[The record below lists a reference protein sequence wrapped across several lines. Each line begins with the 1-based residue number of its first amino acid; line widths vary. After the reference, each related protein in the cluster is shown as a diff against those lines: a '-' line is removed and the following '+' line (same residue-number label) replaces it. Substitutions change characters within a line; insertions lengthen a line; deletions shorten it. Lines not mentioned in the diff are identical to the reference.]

1 MNLPITSGCLRSSRR
16 GLLHAWLHA
25 CLLPLLLGLSMA
37 SQAASDTD
45 LASTPLNA
53 LLDMEVSGASK
64 FTLHMSDAPASVSV
78 MTAAQIRA
86 LGLRTLAEVLQ
97 TVRGLATTSDR
108 TYTYLSVRGLW
119 VPGDYNTRV
128 LVLIDGNRINDTVYE
143 QALAGS
149 EFPLDIDLVE
159 RVEFIPGQGS
169 AVHGANAL
177 YGVVNVVTRHPAQG
191 APREI
196 AVALAPGNTRQARA
210 SGSIEA
216 GDGTLLLSVT
226 GLRMAGTDAVYDD
239 GRVSRDTDHERS
251 TKLFAKYSGPEFNAT
266 LIHGDR
272 TKGLTNIQSTVFGD
286 PRSNSRDAETL
297 VDLAWSRQ
305 IDDTS
310 RWKLRGYAGAYDFRG
325 DYLMDD
331 GLGTVNRDGIV
342 SRWWGMEANV
352 FTERFAGHKL
362 VLGADWQASTHR
374 DQTNVD
380 LDPGAVY
387 LDDHRSGHRL
397 ALFVEDQWL
406 LHPELSI
413 TLGVR
418 HDRMESGDSK
428 LSPRVA
434 TVWRASER
442 WIFKFGHGRAFRP
455 ANAFESFYNTPV
467 AGGYKGNTRLHPED
481 VTGEELVAEFRPDSA
496 TRATATAYANHTRGL
511 LVQAVDPADGM
522 LVFSNTGTFDA
533 HGLELEAEH
542 VWPHGAQAK
551 ASYSIH
557 QVNGASAPG
566 IAAGNAAHL
575 AKLLATWP
583 FGRDWTA
590 GLHTELVGRRGDTA
604 GYGITGLTLTRSFG
618 TPRSSLSLSI
628 DDLLDRRPSDPGADS
643 VLQDRTPLYGRGVR
657 LKLELAF

>member
-1 MNLPITSGCLRSSRR
+1 MNFQTSPSPLR
-16 GLLHAWLHA
+16 AA
-25 CLLPLLLGLSMA
+25 LLPLLLSASMA
-37 SQAASDTD
+37 SQATPD

-78 MTAAQIRA
+78 VTAAQIRA
-86 LGLRTLAEVLQ
+86 LGLRTLADVLQ
-97 TVRGLATTSDR
+97 TMRGLATTNDR
-108 TYTYLSVRGLW
+108 TYTYVSVRGLW

-191 APREI
+191 APREL
-196 AVALAPGNTRQARA
+196 AVVLAPGRTQQARA
-210 SGSIEA
+210 SGSAEL
-216 GDGTLLLSVT
+216 GEGTLLLSAT

-239 GRVSRDTDHERS
+239 GRVSHDTDHEHNA
-251 TKLFAKYSGPEFNAT
+251 KLFAKYSGPEFNAT

-272 TKGLTNIQSTVFGD
+272 RKGLTNIQSTVFGD
-286 PRSNSRDAETL
+286 PRSTARDTETL
-297 VDLAWSRQ
+297 VDLAWSRP
-305 IDDTS
+305 IGESS
-310 RWKLRGYAGAYDFRG
+310 RWKLRTYTGAYDFRA

-331 GLGTVNRDGIV
+331 GLDTINRDGIV
-342 SRWWGMEANV
+342 SRWWGMEANL

-380 LDPGAVY
+380 LNPPAVY
-387 LDDHRSGHRL
+387 LDDRRSGHRL

-406 LHPELSI
+406 ARPDFTL
-413 TLGVR
+413 TLGAR
-418 HDRMESGDSK
+418 HDRMESGESK

-434 TVWRASER
+434 AVWRAGER
-442 WIFKFGHGRAFRP
+442 WVFKFGHGRAFRP

-467 AGGYKGNTRLHPED
+467 AGGYKGNTALQPED
-481 VTGEELVAEFRPDSA
+481 VTGDELVAEFRPDAA
-496 TRATATAYANHTRGL
+496 TRVTATAYANQTRRL

-522 LVFSNTGTFDA
+522 LVFNNTGTFDA
-533 HGLELEAEH
+533 HGLELEVEH
-542 VWPHGAQAK
+542 VWPQGTQVK
-551 ASYSIH
+551 ASYSVH
-557 QVNGASAPG
+557 QVSGASAPS
-566 IAAGNAAHL
+566 IAVGNAAHL
-575 AKLLATWP
+575 AKLMAICP

-590 GLHTELVGRRGDTA
+590 GVHTELAGRRGDVA
-604 GYGITGLTLTRSFG
+604 GYGLTGLTLSRSFG
-618 TPRSSLSLSI
+618 TPRSSVSLSI
-628 DDLLDRRPSDPGADS
+628 DDLFDRRPSDPGADS
-643 VLQDRTPLYGRGVR
+643 VLQASTPLYGRGVR

>member
-1 MNLPITSGCLRSSRR
+1 MNLPTIPGRHHPR
-16 GLLHAWLHA
+16 GRGGLHT
-25 CLLPLLLGLSMA
+25 CLLALLLGLPMA
-37 SQAASDTD
+37 STAASD

-97 TVRGLATTSDR
+97 TVRGLATTNDR
-108 TYTYLSVRGLW
+108 TYTYLSVRGMW

-128 LVLIDGNRINDTVYE
+128 LVLVDGNRINDTVYE
-143 QALAGS
+143 QGLLGS

-191 APREI
+191 AGREV
-196 AVALAPGNTRQARA
+196 AVALAPGRTRQARA
-210 SGSIEA
+210 SGSLEI
-216 GDGTLLLSVT
+216 GQGTLLLSAT

-239 GRVSRDTDHERS
+239 GRVSRDTDHERNA
-251 TKLFAKYSGPEFNAT
+251 KLFAKYSGPEINAS

-297 VDLAWSRQ
+297 ADLAWSRR

-310 RWKLRGYAGAYDFRG
+310 RWKLRTYAGAYDYRG

-331 GLGTVNRDGIV
+331 GLDTINRDGVV
-342 SRWWGMEANV
+342 SRWWGMEANF

-374 DQTNVD
+374 DQTNLD
-380 LDPGAVY
+380 LNPRAVY

-397 ALFVEDQWL
+397 AFFAEDQWL
-406 LHPELSI
+406 LRQDLNI

-418 HDRMESGDSK
+418 RDRMESADSR
-428 LSPRVA
+428 LSPRMA
-434 TVWRASER
+434 TVWQASPK
-442 WIFKFGHGRAFRP
+442 WVFKFGHGRAFRP

-467 AGGYKGNTRLHPED
+467 AGGYKGNTQLQPED
-481 VTGEELVAEFRPDSA
+481 VTGDELVAEFRPDAA
-496 TRATATAYANHTRGL
+496 TRATATVYANHTRRL
-511 LVQAVDPADGM
+511 LVQAVDPIDGM
-522 LVFSNTGTFDA
+522 LVFNNTGTFDA
-533 HGLELEAEH
+533 RGLELEWEH
-542 VWPHGAQAK
+542 VWPQGTQVK
-551 ASYSIH
+551 ASYGLH
-557 QVNGASAPG
+557 QVSGALASS
-566 IAAGNAAHL
+566 IVAGNASHL
-575 AKLLATWP
+575 AKLLAICP
-583 FGRDWTA
+583 LGREWSA
-590 GLHTELVGRRGDTA
+590 GLHTEMVGRRGDAA
-604 GYGITGLTLTRSFG
+604 GYGITGITLTRSFG
-618 TPRSSLSLSI
+618 NLRSNMSLSI
-628 DDLLDRRPSDPGADS
+628 DDLFDRRPSDPGADS
-643 VLQDRTPLYGRGVR
+643 VLQSSTPMSGRGVR